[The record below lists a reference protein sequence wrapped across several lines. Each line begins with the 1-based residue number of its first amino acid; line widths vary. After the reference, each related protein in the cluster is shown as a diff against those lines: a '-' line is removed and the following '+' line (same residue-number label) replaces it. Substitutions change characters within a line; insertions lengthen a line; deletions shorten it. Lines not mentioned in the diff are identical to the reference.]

1 MSLYVCPHCGEEVD
15 TEPDR
20 GGGEALEYVEDCP
33 VCCRPN
39 VLHAAYDPDSDD
51 FIISADREN

>member
-1 MSLYVCPHCGEEVD
+1 MSWYSCPHCGEEVD

-20 GGGEALEYVEDCP
+20 GGGEEMEYVEDCP

-39 VLHAAYDPDSDD
+39 VLSARYEAELDDYVVAAR
-51 FIISADREN
+51 RE

>member
-1 MSLYVCPHCGEEVD
+1 MSWYECPACGESVD

-20 GGGEALEYVEDCP
+20 GGGEEMEYVEDCP

-39 VLHAAYDPDSDD
+39 VLSARYDPELDD
-51 FIISADREN
+51 FVVQARRE